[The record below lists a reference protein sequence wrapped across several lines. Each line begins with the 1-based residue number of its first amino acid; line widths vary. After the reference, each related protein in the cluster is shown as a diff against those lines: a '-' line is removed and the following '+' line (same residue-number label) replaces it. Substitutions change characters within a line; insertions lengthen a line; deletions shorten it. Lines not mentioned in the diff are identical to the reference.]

1 MDALGNELN
10 RLLVGTYRA
19 AGKIEEIMLDDLSG
33 GKLSLSEM
41 RLIECVGSGRRR
53 GRTVTELSQDLDITL
68 PSVTAMVK
76 RLTAKGYLVKQKATE
91 DGRRVIIRLTD
102 AGYLAE
108 YKNTGNRTSGR
119 TPGVLEI
126 NGQETGDL
134 FGDGIVISTPIGST
148 GYSLS
153 AGGPILMD
161 GLEAMLVT
169 PICAHTLHFRPMV
182 CSMDSVVSVTMDGK
196 GVLAADG
203 DRFRSVSRG
212 DRITVTRSGQS
223 TKLMTFRNRNLFRLI
238 SEKLT

>member
-1 MDALGNELN
+1 
-10 RLLVGTYRA
+10 
-19 AGKIEEIMLDDLSG
+19 
-33 GKLSLSEM
+33 
-41 RLIECVGSGRRR
+41 
-53 GRTVTELSQDLDITL
+53 
-68 PSVTAMVK
+68 
-76 RLTAKGYLVKQKATE
+76 
-91 DGRRVIIRLTD
+91 
-102 AGYLAE
+102 
-108 YKNTGNRTSGR
+108 
-119 TPGVLEI
+119 
-126 NGQETGDL
+126 
-134 FGDGIVISTPIGST
+134 
-148 GYSLS
+148 
-153 AGGPILMD
+153 MD